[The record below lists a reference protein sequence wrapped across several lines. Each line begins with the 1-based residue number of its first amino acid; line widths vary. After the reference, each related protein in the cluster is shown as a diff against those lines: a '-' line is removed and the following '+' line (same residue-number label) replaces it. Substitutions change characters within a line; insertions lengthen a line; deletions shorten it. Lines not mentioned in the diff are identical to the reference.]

1 MACILLTQITP
12 EVAVR
17 IVGILLIV
25 LGLGGLAY
33 GGISWTRKDKV
44 VDIGP
49 VEVTRNKTESL
60 PLPPV
65 AGGAC
70 LIAGAAL
77 LVASS

>member
-1 MACILLTQITP
+1 M
-12 EVAVR
+12 R

-33 GGISWTRKDKV
+33 GGLSWTHKDKV

-49 VEVTRNKTESL
+49 VEVTRDKTESF

-70 LIAGAAL
+70 LLAGAAL
-77 LVASS
+77 LVASSRTGRAA

>member
-1 MACILLTQITP
+1 M
-12 EVAVR
+12 R

-49 VEVTRNKTESL
+49 VEVTRNKIESL
-60 PLPPV
+60 PLPSV

-70 LIAGAAL
+70 LIAGVAL
-77 LVASS
+77 FFASSRAGRAA